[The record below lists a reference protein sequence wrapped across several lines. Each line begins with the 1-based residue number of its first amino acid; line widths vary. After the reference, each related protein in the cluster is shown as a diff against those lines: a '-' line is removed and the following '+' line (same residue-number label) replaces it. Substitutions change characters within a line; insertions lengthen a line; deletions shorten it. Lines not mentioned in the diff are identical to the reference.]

1 MTSPERPGTGPPLD
15 FADWYAREFPRLRST
30 LALVTGDVGVAEE
43 ATAEAFARALVHWPR
58 LSRTGAPNGWVY
70 TVALNQVRS
79 GWRRMATERRWL
91 ARQRAGHVA
100 PPPEP
105 DPWLWDAVAR
115 LGPRARTAVAL
126 RYVADLSEAEVADA
140 MNLTRGAVASTLH
153 KARARLAVL
162 LADHAPDR
170 VLSPDIAPGV
180 HPETATRSPR

>member
-1 MTSPERPGTGPPLD
+1 MTSTDRPGTGPPLD

-79 GWRRMATERRWL
+79 GWRRLATERRWL

-100 PPPEP
+100 PRRSPIPGSGTPSPGSAREP
-105 DPWLWDAVAR
+105 AR
-115 LGPRARTAVAL
+115 LSRCVT
-126 RYVADLSEAEVADA
+126 
-140 MNLTRGAVASTLH
+140 
-153 KARARLAVL
+153 
-162 LADHAPDR
+162 
-170 VLSPDIAPGV
+170 SPTCRRP
-180 HPETATRSPR
+180 RSPRR